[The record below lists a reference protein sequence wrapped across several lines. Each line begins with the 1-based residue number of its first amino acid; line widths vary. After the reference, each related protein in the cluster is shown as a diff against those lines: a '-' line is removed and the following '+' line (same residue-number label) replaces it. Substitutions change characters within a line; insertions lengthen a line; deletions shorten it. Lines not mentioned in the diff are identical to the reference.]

1 MAETTFN
8 APAFTARGT
17 ERDSVELP
25 AETFDG
31 TINMPVMHQAVKAY
45 LANRRQGN
53 AATKTRGFVIGG
65 NQKPWRQK
73 GTGRARQGSRRA
85 PNFVGGGTV
94 FGPTPRSYAEYVPRQ
109 VRALARKSALNA
121 RARENA
127 ITVIDNFT
135 YDAPKTKQLL
145 GLLDA
150 LDLTGRKVL
159 ILTDGSKPNVHLSS
173 RNIPWAYVLP
183 YSDVSTYHV
192 LWSDNVLIEA
202 SALGLEL
209 EPVAERERAPKP
221 PRAARTPDSAE
232 AGARVPA
239 ADAKTSKASKA
250 KRGAKAKS
258 AAKTTAKKPSKST
271 AKRSTTAARGG
282 KSAKA
287 SSAPKSKAKPKGK
300 SKGKGK

>member
-1 MAETTFN
+1 MDLKMIGSGTHPAADAVFGRDFN
-8 APAFTARGT
+8 EALVHQVVVAFQANARLGT
-17 ERDSVELP
+17 RAQKDR
-25 AETFDG
+25 G
-31 TINMPVMHQAVKAY
+31 AVAHS
-45 LANRRQGN
+45 
-53 AATKTRGFVIGG
+53 TR
-65 NQKPWRQK
+65 KPWRQK

-135 YDAPKTKQLL
+135 YDAPKTKQLI
-145 GLLDA
+145 GLLDS

-159 ILTDGSKPNVHLSS
+159 ILTDGAKLNVHLSC

-202 SALGLEL
+202 SALGIEL
-209 EPVAERERAPKP
+209 EPVVERERAPKP
-221 PRAARTPDSAE
+221 RRAARTPDSAE
-232 AGARVPA
+232 AGAHVPA
-239 ADAKTSKASKA
+239 ADAKASKP

-258 AAKTTAKKPSKST
+258 ATRTTAKKASKSP

-282 KSAKA
+282 KGAKG
-287 SSAPKSKAKPKGK
+287 SSAPKSRARPKGKPKGK
-300 SKGKGK
+300 GK

>member
-1 MAETTFN
+1 MADTTFN

-17 ERDSVELP
+17 ERDNVKLP
-25 AETFDG
+25 GETFDG

-53 AATKTRGFVIGG
+53 AATKTRGFVVGG

-135 YDAPKTKQLL
+135 YDAPKTKQLI
-145 GLLDA
+145 GLLES

-159 ILTDGSKPNVHLSS
+159 ILTDGAKPNVHLSC

-221 PRAARTPDSAE
+221 ARAARTRESSDAT
-232 AGARVPA
+232 
-239 ADAKTSKASKA
+239 DAKGAKA
-250 KRGAKAKS
+250 KRGAKART
-258 AAKTTAKKPSKST
+258 AAKTTAKKADRSP
-271 AKRSTTAARGG
+271 AKRGAAAARGG

-287 SSAPKSKAKPKGK
+287 SGPAKKKASPKGKPKGK
-300 SKGKGK
+300 GK

>member
-1 MAETTFN
+1 MADTTFN

-17 ERDSVELP
+17 ERDSVPLP

-127 ITVIDNFT
+127 ITIIDNFT
-135 YDAPKTKQLL
+135 YDAPKTKQLV
-145 GLLDA
+145 GLLDS

-159 ILTDGSKPNVHLSS
+159 ILTDGAKPNVHLSC

-202 SALGLEL
+202 SALGIDL
-209 EPVAERERAPKP
+209 EPVAERERAAKP
-221 PRAARTPDSAE
+221 ARAARTADSAE
-232 AGARVPA
+232 AGAHVPA
-239 ADAKTSKASKA
+239 ADATASKP
-250 KRGAKAKS
+250 KRGAKAKT
-258 AAKTTAKKPSKST
+258 ARKTTAKKAAKAP
-271 AKRSTTAARGG
+271 AKRSTTSARAG
-282 KSAKA
+282 KTATA
-287 SSAPKSKAKPKGK
+287 SSKRKPKAKPKGK
-300 SKGKGK
+300 PKGKGK